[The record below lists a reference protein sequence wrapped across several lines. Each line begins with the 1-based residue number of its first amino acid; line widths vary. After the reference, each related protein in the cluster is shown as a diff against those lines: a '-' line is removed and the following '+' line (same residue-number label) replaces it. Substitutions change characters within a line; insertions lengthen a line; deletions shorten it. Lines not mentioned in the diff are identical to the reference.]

1 MNARAAVAAGV
12 IAAWASGMIL
22 LAKRE
27 LYRGDTERLAQAALL
42 LAPGAEYYA
51 LTLDSLRVGY
61 ASSTLDTSATGIH
74 LNELLIADLPAPQG
88 VRRLTARSVVNLSR
102 AMKLVNFNFE
112 LGGSYTPY
120 AVFGRVEHDS
130 AVLLVV
136 TAGTARPDSTTVPL
150 RGPLMLPTTVPLAL
164 VLEQRPHVGK
174 RFTYTVYDP
183 MSGTIGEATVTV
195 KAESL
200 FVVTDSASLDAVTL
214 RWLPVHQDTVRA
226 WRLEQ
231 AEGGMV
237 NGWVDEKGRMVQASP
252 MGQFTLRRSAY
263 EMAFQN
269 WSLNN
274 KENPPVI
281 LPAPGAPPPKAGTAA
296 RRD

>member
-1 MNARAAVAAGV
+1 MRAAMAATV
-12 IAAWASGMIL
+12 IAAWVAGMVV
-22 LAKRE
+22 LARRE

-51 LTLDSLRVGY
+51 LSRDSTRLGY
-61 ASSTLDTSATGIH
+61 ASSNLDTSETGIH
-74 LNELLIADLPAPQG
+74 LNELLVADLPQTQG
-88 VRRLTARSVVNLSR
+88 VRRLAARSVVNLTR

-112 LGGSYTPY
+112 LSGSYTPY

-130 AVLLVV
+130 SLLLVV
-136 TAGTARPDSTTVPL
+136 TAGTARPDSTRVPL

-183 MSGTIGEATVTV
+183 LSGTIEEATVTV

-263 EMAFQN
+263 EIAFQN
-269 WSLNN
+269 WSLDN
-274 KENPPVI
+274 KEHPPVI
-281 LPAPGAPPPKAGTAA
+281 LPAPGAPPPPKAGVGVP
-296 RRD
+296 R